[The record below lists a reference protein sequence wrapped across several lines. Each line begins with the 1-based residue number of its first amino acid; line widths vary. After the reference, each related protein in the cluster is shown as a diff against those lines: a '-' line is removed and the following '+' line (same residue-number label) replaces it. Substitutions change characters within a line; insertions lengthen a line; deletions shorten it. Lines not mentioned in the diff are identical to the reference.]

1 MFMAVMLVFGYFGL
15 SPQLTEKLKTKIR
28 ILVMHDSKIYNYE
41 KNDAIVILAKN
52 SKEI

>member
-1 MFMAVMLVFGYFGL
+1 MAAMLVFGYFG
-15 SPQLTEKLKTKIR
+15 PQLTEKLKTKIR
-28 ILVMHDSKIYNYE
+28 ILVMHDNKIYNYE